1 MTYRNGYES
10 VTPASGTPATH
21 LVAQGILRTSGVFR
35 KQGCRR
41 SFGTVELDGVLWTAY
56 RPLGPCSGLSG
67 AVDVEGQAVLRN
79 GEDLKLFIE
88 GESAAGHSL
97 YILKVPAAKGKS
109 QGQLSASHTLASSG
123 LPPPCPLAHLLQG
136 YSHRGIVAG
145 IPHTFP
151 GLWWE
156 WS

>member
-1 MTYRNGYES
+1 MVG
-10 VTPASGTPATH
+10 
-21 LVAQGILRTSGVFR
+21 
-35 KQGCRR
+35 
-41 SFGTVELDGVLWTAY
+41 LDRVLWTIY
-56 RPLGPCSGLSG
+56 RPLGPCSGLSR

-88 GESAAGHSL
+88 VESADGHPL
-97 YILKVPAAKGKS
+97 YILKAPAAKRKS
-109 QGQLSASHTLASSG
+109 QGQPSVPHTLASSG
-123 LPPPCPLAHLLQG
+123 LPPPCPPAHLLQG
-136 YSHRGIVAG
+136 YSHRGIDAG